1 MNQGEGPAGAEA
13 RQRPL
18 RWLTPWQRRWP
29 WPGMPS
35 RAGLVVLVASVV
47 GLAGFFGPFLLP
59 LAQGED
65 ASSSAHTS
73 DAPLLFAVLTCLS
86 LVAMLVVVSD
96 QAGGS
101 GRAKTVALLGVLVA
115 IDASLR
121 LLPSVLGASP
131 VFLLIILVGAV
142 FGSTMGFQMGTM
154 TLLLSALLTGGIG
167 PWLPFQMIV
176 SGWIGMSAGWLPRV
190 SSPRVRIGM
199 LAAFGAIWGLA
210 FGVLMNLWFWP
221 FAAPGVEA
229 DAGLYWLPGL
239 SFAETVVRYARFY
252 AVTSLA
258 FDAFRAVGNIVLMLA
273 LGPAVIRLLERYRV
287 RFTWSPWEDAGAPS
301 HDEGPRLPVAGS

>member
-1 MNQGEGPAGAEA
+1 
-13 RQRPL
+13 
-18 RWLTPWQRRWP
+18 
-29 WPGMPS
+29 
-35 RAGLVVLVASVV
+35 VVLVASLV

-59 LAQGED
+59 LAQGDD
-65 ASSSAHTS
+65 ASSSAHTG
-73 DAPLLFAVLTCLS
+73 DAPLLFALLTCLS
-86 LVAMLVVVSD
+86 LVAMLVSVADEHGDV
-96 QAGGS
+96 

-142 FGSTMGFQMGTM
+142 FGPTLGFQMGTM

-176 SGWIGMSAGWLPRV
+176 SGWIGLSAGWLPAPR
-190 SSPRVRIGM
+190 SARVRIGM
-199 LAAFGAIWGLA
+199 LAVFGAVWGLA

-229 DAGLYWLPGL
+229 DAGLYWTPGL
-239 SFAETVVRYARFY
+239 SFAETVARYARFY
-252 AVTSLA
+252 LVTSLP
-258 FDAFRAVGNIVLMLA
+258 FDAFRAVGNVVLMLA
-273 LGPAVIRLLERYRV
+273 LGPAVIRLLERYRL
-287 RFTWSPWEDAGAPS
+287 RFSWAPWQDDGASSKARDDALRTPTV
-301 HDEGPRLPVAGS
+301 H